1 MVFKL
6 ADTQKKKSASC
17 VPGTVLSILYTLIK
31 SILITT
37 SSSSYFHVINEENED
52 KLSKVTYLQVAEVGL
67 TQTHPA
73 PVWVLAAGTK
83 SPGWKSMTL
92 PWTSLP
98 VRLAPSRLMPICL
111 HRPLALCVSEG
122 VRHCAGR
129 RGGDSQAS
137 MGSPPQPPR
146 SCSHSPLGRF
156 LASLG
161 LFAAPPHA
169 AAPQATC
176 GSPGR
181 ASLCCT
187 LHTLTLSPLAL
198 LVLLTRVTA
207 PPGRAFPLSTLL

>member
-6 ADTQKKKSASC
+6 ADTQKKKTASC

-137 MGSPPQPPR
+137 MGSPPN
-146 SCSHSPLGRF
+146 
-156 LASLG
+156 
-161 LFAAPPHA
+161 PHA
-169 AAPQATC
+169 PAVTPHWDASSPHWVYLPCHPMPLPLRPPVGLQAVPACAA
-176 GSPGR
+176 
-181 ASLCCT
+181 LCT
-187 LHTLTLSPLAL
+187 P
-198 LVLLTRVTA
+198 
-207 PPGRAFPLSTLL
+207 